1 MSPHEMKNLHE
12 LKQVKFRKILKNK
25 LIMKRYR
32 NPKNGNVSIY
42 RKILKHQH
50 LKRWLFRFR
59 KRILKI
65 RMKNR

>member
-32 NPKNGNVSIY
+32 NLKNGNVSRY
-42 RKILKHQH
+42 RKIILNQRLK
-50 LKRWLFRFR
+50 
-59 KRILKI
+59 
-65 RMKNR
+65 M